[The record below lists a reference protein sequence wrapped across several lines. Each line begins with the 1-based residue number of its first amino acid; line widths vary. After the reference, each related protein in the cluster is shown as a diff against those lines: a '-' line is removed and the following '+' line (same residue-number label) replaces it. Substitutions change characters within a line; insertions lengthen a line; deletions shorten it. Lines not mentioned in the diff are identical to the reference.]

1 MNACISN
8 SIGNGRWINFWPR
21 IRRLCG
27 RALLALALLAPSAA
41 WSQEIKEPA
50 RNGLVFLHLKVDTNG
65 VALVSRTVRPGR
77 YKGGPT
83 RGALEYEIGDGAGRV
98 LFQGRARDPLV
109 ERYEYEDPD
118 EPGKI
123 RVKEVRRESAE
134 IVVRVPRK
142 DEARVMRV
150 YRRRPAAPGEI
161 QAQSTTREFIG
172 EIKLTQ
178 P

>member
-1 MNACISN
+1 M
-8 SIGNGRWINFWPR
+8 
-21 IRRLCG
+21 
-27 RALLALALLAPSAA
+27 
-41 WSQEIKEPA
+41 
-50 RNGLVFLHLKVDTNG
+50 
-65 VALVSRTVRPGR
+65 
-77 YKGGPT
+77 
-83 RGALEYEIGDGAGRV
+83 